1 MVRAPFTEVV
11 FGYAVIPDD
20 QIELTG
26 FSASRVRVN
35 DADVLDDLA
44 GNSAFFFVTVGALTV
59 VRAVVGVVIGG

>member
-35 DADVLDDLA
+35 AANVLDDLA
-44 GNSAFFFVTVGALTV
+44 GDGTFLFVTVGTLTF
-59 VRAVVGVVIGG
+59 VGFFVCG